1 MNPENFR
8 TIDNSK
14 DTAEQEI
21 NNMLNRNEIY
31 EEVLIQH
38 MSEFEEK
45 ISKYFSKYTGLHLY
59 VHDIIYRRD

>member
-1 MNPENFR
+1 MNKKLAVKLQKHYYD
-8 TIDNSK
+8 DNQIK
-14 DTAEQEI
+14 VI
-21 NNMLNRNEIY
+21 RNEIY